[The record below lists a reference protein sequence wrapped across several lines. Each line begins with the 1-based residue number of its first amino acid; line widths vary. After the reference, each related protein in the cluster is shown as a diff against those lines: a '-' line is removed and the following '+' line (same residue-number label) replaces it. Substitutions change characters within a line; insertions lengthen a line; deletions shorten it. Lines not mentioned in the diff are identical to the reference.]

1 MINMT
6 ATYRHDSDIVLP
18 YGRWAYYN
26 PLVTQTEK
34 FGRNYAQTK
43 TKQVAMI
50 VSHCNTDNRR
60 LQYAKNLAKYISVD
74 VYGGCAGHLKAIK
87 LHDFFQLLDQEY
99 KFYLA
104 FENSNCIDYVTTKFF
119 VHGLQ

>member
-1 MINMT
+1 MINWT

-26 PLVTQTEK
+26 PSMTQIDN
-34 FGRNYAQTK
+34 FDRNYAQAK

-50 VSHCNTDNRR
+50 LDHCDTDNKR
-60 LQYAKNLAKYISVD
+60 LQYAKKLAEYISVD
-74 VYGGCAGHLKAIK
+74 IYGSCAGQFEDINLD
-87 LHDFFQLLDQEY
+87 DFSLMLNQEY
-99 KFYLA
+99 KFFLA

-119 VHGLQ
+119 FYGLQ